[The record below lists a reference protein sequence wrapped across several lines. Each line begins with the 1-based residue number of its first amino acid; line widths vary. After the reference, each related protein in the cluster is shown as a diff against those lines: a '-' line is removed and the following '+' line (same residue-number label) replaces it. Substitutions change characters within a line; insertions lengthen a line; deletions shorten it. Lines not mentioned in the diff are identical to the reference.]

1 MTIGMVCTCFLS
13 HLRYHTGMNQNATI
27 TYIGHATLLIEING
41 VRLLTDPILSHNISG
56 FLRRHHLLPRTR
68 RVGRVDAVL
77 LSHMHH
83 DHLHLPSLQ
92 FIGRKTPLIAPVG
105 TARFLERKGFP
116 NVTELAV
123 GQRTWVE
130 SVSIEATY
138 AVHAGR
144 RPPFGPTADCIGFL
158 IDGTHRIYFAGDT
171 DLFPDMTQMSHG
183 LDLALLPVW
192 GWGPTLGAGHL
203 DPQRAAEA
211 LTLLRPRMAVPIHWG
226 TLHPLG
232 MGWWQPNFLT
242 TPPHR
247 FAEHAGIVAPNV
259 DVQIV
264 APGHDLNLARL
275 QFPG

>member
-1 MTIGMVCTCFLS
+1 
-13 HLRYHTGMNQNATI
+13 MNNFASI

-41 VRLLTDPILSHNISG
+41 VRLLTDPILSQRVSG
-56 FLRRHHLLPRTR
+56 FLRRHHLLPSTGE
-68 RVGRVDAVL
+68 VGPIDAIL

-83 DHLHLPSLQ
+83 DHLHVPSLRL
-92 FIGRKTPLIAPVG
+92 IGRETRLIAPAG
-105 TARFLERKGFP
+105 TAKFLNRKGFP

-123 GQRTWVE
+123 GQRTWVGG
-130 SVSIEATY
+130 VSIEGTY

-158 IDGTHRIYFAGDT
+158 VGGGQRIYFAGDT
-171 DLFPDMTQMSHG
+171 DLFPDMAQVG
-183 LDLALLPVW
+183 QDLDLALLPVW
-192 GWGPTLGAGHL
+192 GWGPTLGTGHM

-211 LTLLRPRMAVPIHWG
+211 LTLLRPRMAIPIHWG

-242 TPPHR
+242 TPPYR
-247 FAEHAGIVAPNV
+247 FAAHASVIAPDV

-264 APGHDLNLARL
+264 APGQALNLAYL
-275 QFPG
+275 QY